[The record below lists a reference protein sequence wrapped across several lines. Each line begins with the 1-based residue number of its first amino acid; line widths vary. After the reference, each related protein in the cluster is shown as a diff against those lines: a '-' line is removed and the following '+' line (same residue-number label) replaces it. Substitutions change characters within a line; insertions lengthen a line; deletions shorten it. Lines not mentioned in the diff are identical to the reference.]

1 MCGTNPSVRL
11 PESAECQGYG
21 SAPRNLAESLPL
33 AENFEMQVSR
43 THLGIAIG
51 AASLLVLVFLGYLW
65 WLSNQPPV
73 LARSVERDPL
83 THMPLT
89 ITMNPF
95 RDRTIE
101 KIAGNFMREMRDG
114 NCHKVLAQWEKKKDY
129 RKKRADFICDSEAQ
143 HPLISWNLVEWE
155 DAPPLIIL
163 HYKGE
168 RYSSPS
174 QEATYKDLFSVT
186 EENKDGQ
193 WVVTKYDAFY

>member
-1 MCGTNPSVRL
+1 
-11 PESAECQGYG
+11 
-21 SAPRNLAESLPL
+21 
-33 AENFEMQVSR
+33 MQVSR

-51 AASLLVLVFLGYLW
+51 AACLLVCIFLGYLW

-95 RDRTIE
+95 RDRTVE
-101 KIAGNFMREMRDG
+101 KIAGAFIREMRDG
-114 NCHKVLAQWEKKKDY
+114 NCRKALAQWEKKKDY
-129 RKKRADFICDSEAQ
+129 RKKRADFICDSETQ
-143 HPLISWNLVEWE
+143 HPLISWNMVEWE

-186 EENKDGQ
+186 LENKDGAYE
-193 WVVTKYDAFY
+193 VTKYDAFY

>member
-1 MCGTNPSVRL
+1 
-11 PESAECQGYG
+11 
-21 SAPRNLAESLPL
+21 
-33 AENFEMQVSR
+33 MQVSR

-51 AASLLVLVFLGYLW
+51 AGALLVLIFVGYLW
-65 WLSNQPPV
+65 WLSDQPPV
-73 LARSVERDPL
+73 LARSEERDPL

-101 KIAGNFMREMRDG
+101 RISAGFIKEMRDG
-114 NCHKVLAQWEKKKDY
+114 NCRKVLAQWEKKKDY
-129 RKKRADFICDSEAQ
+129 RKKRAEFICDSESQ

-186 EENKDGQ
+186 LENKDGA
-193 WVVTKYDAFY
+193 WSVTKYDAFY

>member
-1 MCGTNPSVRL
+1 VK
-11 PESAECQGYG
+11 
-21 SAPRNLAESLPL
+21 
-33 AENFEMQVSR
+33 VSR

-51 AASLLVLVFLGYLW
+51 AGSLLVLIFVGYLW

-101 KIAGNFMREMRDG
+101 KISASFIKEMRDG
-114 NCHKVLAQWEKKKDY
+114 NCRKALAQWEKKKDY
-129 RKKRADFICDSEAQ
+129 RKKRADFICDSESE
-143 HPLISWNLVEWE
+143 HPLISWNLIEWE

-174 QEATYKDLFSVT
+174 QDATYKDIFSVT
-186 EENKDGQ
+186 LENKDGT
-193 WVVTKYDAFY
+193 WAVTKYDAFY

>member
-1 MCGTNPSVRL
+1 MRH
-11 PESAECQGYG
+11 PESSDYG
-21 SAPRNLAESLPL
+21 GVSSNLADAPSLV
-33 AENFEMQVSR
+33 ENFEMQVSR

-51 AASLLVLVFLGYLW
+51 AGSLLVLVFLGYLW

-114 NCHKVLAQWEKKKDY
+114 NCRTVLAQWEKKKDY
-129 RKKRADFICDSEAQ
+129 RKKRADFICESETQ

-155 DAPPLIIL
+155 ESPPLIIL
-163 HYKGE
+163 HYKGQ

>member
-1 MCGTNPSVRL
+1 MRH
-11 PESAECQGYG
+11 PESCDYG
-21 SAPRNLAESLPL
+21 GVSSNLAAAPSLV
-33 AENFEMQVSR
+33 ENFEMQVSR

-51 AASLLVLVFLGYLW
+51 AGSLLVLVFLGYLW

-114 NCHKVLAQWEKKKDY
+114 NCRTVLAQWEKKKDY
-129 RKKRADFICDSEAQ
+129 RKKRADFICESETQ

-155 DAPPLIIL
+155 ESPPLIIL
-163 HYKGE
+163 HYKGQ